1 MQPLLRRSAFAA
13 VLAAGAVLFGAGVQ
27 GVTGM
32 DTTLQVAAERADD
45 RPVLARYG
53 DGWNCPDAPP
63 HDVRS

>member
-13 VLAAGAVLFGAGVQ
+13 VLAAGAVLFGVGVQ

-45 RPVLARYG
+45 RPVLARYD